1 MSSNAIITGTR
12 KGIGKAIAEHL
23 LNQGWKV
30 AGCSRGDSTI
40 EHANY
45 SHFLLDVQSE
55 QSVVKM
61 VRDFSRA
68 NGDIHALINNA
79 GTASLN
85 HSLLTPGSTLQ
96 KLFSTNVFGAFYFL
110 RECGKKMR
118 KTGTGRIVNFSSIA
132 VPLDL
137 EGEAAYAA
145 SKAAVE
151 SLTRTAAKELAPL
164 GITVNAIGPT
174 PIETDLIRTVPQEK
188 IAKLLEQQAIKRLG
202 TMQDVTNV
210 IDFFL
215 SPNSEFITGQVIY
228 LGGIRG

>member
-1 MSSNAIITGTR
+1 MPQTAIVTGTR
-12 KGIGKAIAEHL
+12 KGIGKSIAIHL
-23 LNQGWKV
+23 LDNGWNI
-30 AGCSRGDSTI
+30 AGCSRGEATI
-40 EHANY
+40 EHENY
-45 SHFLLDVQSE
+45 SHFMLDVRDE
-55 QSVVKM
+55 LSVVKM
-61 VRDFSRA
+61 VRETARKHDRI
-68 NGDIHALINNA
+68 DALINNA

-85 HSLLTPGSTLQ
+85 HCLLTPGSTLE

-118 KTGTGRIVNFSSIA
+118 KSGTGRIINFSTVA

-137 EGEAAYAA
+137 EGEAAYSA

-151 SLTRTAAKELAPL
+151 SLTKTASKELASL

-174 PIETDLIRTVPQEK
+174 PIETDLIRTVPKQK
-188 IAKLLEQQAIKRLG
+188 IEELVARQPIKRLG
-202 TMQDVTNV
+202 TMDDVLNV

-228 LGGIRG
+228 LGGIHG